1 MSAAGVAARRRC
13 VSGPRTLRSRAFGLG
28 TARAAAHKQQHASAH
43 QLVHIYVTSWVRMM
57 AVGQSDDGD
66 GGRRGSYDV
75 LVCQCAHSSTAG
87 IARSG
92 RPLRERRLPEQ
103 PPSSAHH
110 VAVYVGG
117 LRSAAASA
125 QSVQLVL
132 ALAQQLARQPGAVQ
146 VLLITHGTSCAGVGG
161 AAAAS
166 DAAPRG
172 TWGVAR
178 VLRLEHAALGVVSA
192 EVARGQ
198 RSVGRLMG
206 ELRAERTARRRDTER
221 EVAWSA
227 AGERHVARLR
237 RSAWSSHRPGL

>member
-1 MSAAGVAARRRC
+1 MQWIDDTHSELVACARKQPYFVGLFCGGSA
-13 VSGPRTLRSRAFGLG
+13 SG
-28 TARAAAHKQQHASAH
+28 TAS
-43 QLVHIYVTSWVRMM
+43 L
-57 AVGQSDDGD
+57 
-66 GGRRGSYDV
+66 
-75 LVCQCAHSSTAG
+75 
-87 IARSG
+87 
-92 RPLRERRLPEQ
+92 
-103 PPSSAHH
+103 H
-110 VAVYVGG
+110 V
-117 LRSAAASA
+117 
-125 QSVQLVL
+125 VQLVL

-178 VLRLEHAALGVVSA
+178 VLRLEHAVLGVVSTEA
-192 EVARGQ
+192 ARGQ

-206 ELRAERTARRRDTER
+206 ELRAQRTARRQDNER

-237 RSAWSSHRPGL
+237 RSAWRGR